1 KINYDPIYDR
11 DLLERSKAIQTWA
24 LNQENYGLIRGFSG
38 EIDGPRSGQHSG
50 RTWWAAVPLAAKD
63 KIVEAL
69 KAGNLA
75 DPDVNRYLS
84 HNVRRYL
91 ASPKGQIWVTTLH
104 DLVSQNPLE
113 SVEQDSLGDLVA
125 HFTETNMPL
134 NGVHAFSLEW
144 NPGFELDF
152 QRNIHPETGYDEVFP
167 KDFDFFQWRLT
178 RHISEALHR
187 DLPGDLQK
195 TAGEHTV
202 AVFLNEDKTAV
213 ERVVVGSTQFGW
225 RFSPET
231 NAMVLPGDES
241 HPDGRASVEEVQH
254 RMIQLNVRTD
264 ETGRWQTE
272 RVRGFFNDLQLA
284 NHLLNRSGR
293 VTNEGPATEESGP
306 LVVST
311 VQPLPLMV
319 VHQMGLPVGEFV
331 PEKFVAELMNDRE
344 LGRIFLMGTETDEG
358 HRLYQ
363 HTAMVL
369 RQFERYFAASP
380 RFQAALTKAGVDLGF
395 FRLFMALHDI
405 GKPEAR
411 AGRVGE
417 NEFDHTSRLIRRYFE
432 RHGLSS
438 KQLDLALSL
447 AGGDPI
453 GQYLRAN
460 PPTSTEF
467 LSARDP
473 LFIALAQGTEPSP
486 LAYKAAAEISANAR
500 RLELDVETYWELLT
514 AYYQSD
520 AGAYT
525 TDAYYAENG
534 RLNYGP
540 TSLNA
545 LFDFTRTDGSFISP
559 PWQLKMEPLQ
569 RLVLGVTP
577 PTTTPPAALPEIT
590 GPTLLTPESGPHRL
604 PQFPSRLL
612 LANVHPVSLRIDH
625 GNLVATG
632 PDGSTAVLQPGQT
645 LSIGRSPD
653 ENSVGLVI
661 KAQDV
666 KNVSRRHAT
675 VQWDGQTALVA
686 DLSPN
691 GTYVKPGDP
700 LGDEFDAK
708 LRAALQSEIPAVMDG
723 QTVKVNLSVYTNGE
737 AARVFREDEA
747 IPARDLQGFE
757 PHEITVFAR
766 SADGHT
772 VDATIGRVRDGL
784 GSKIQT
790 LQSLAVGQV
799 RPLDFSAEFGT
810 VGAAFSRVT
819 EDVATALAALAK
831 PRGRADIENIVYS
844 LGANAETLL
853 TNQTTRRPIPYNL
866 EYFSALINAWRN
878 VQETVL
884 LGGQSKF
891 PKLSMSVPQKNLPF
905 PIVAKDTHL
914 VVESVANGKITLLL
928 PSGERLTGSTIE
940 FGRGNL
946 GLGAVSGI
954 SAKHFTLSLVG
965 SDVVILDNDSTNGT
979 LVPSSTVAPRGPPAA
994 TISGLVPLIGRLYGL
1009 NPANPVDLNRIVNEK
1024 APLVETVVTGAFYY
1038 AAVGLL
1044 SALGSAVGL
1053 HIDHAF
1059 FAATGLFALVNLAF
1073 GFSHRSV
1080 YRFKPP
1086 VPGVNRLGRWEAEP
1100 APASRRERW
1109 GLALRGAAIHAPL
1122 LLAFMDPLG
1131 GLFLAPIAALT
1142 SVGLHAVHNRLAAER
1157 GWSALTAGGVDQKTT
1172 PPTADLV
1179 YMRSNT
1185 DRRRVDLAMDGLG
1198 YTTDLHYLLAFHQ
1211 GTIPEGSQPNP
1222 EETESLER
1230 EFAVAQAL
1238 TQLLGYDSLAELL
1251 VANGEKKIDIRP
1263 EPVLRYPTSRELIL
1277 DILTRQGVPEP
1288 ARREV
1293 TSRVDAES
1301 ARGVLDRLADFLGY
1315 EAVKTQTKDGEKV
1328 TPARQGLI
1336 GDLHLNLAFHRPR
1349 TDPLKVS
1356 DQRDFLP
1363 PFLKRYRLPAV
1374 AEFTLP
1380 RLGEVRKPGGKLQP
1394 FENQF
1399 TLGPRGVEKR
1409 ERTDSLL
1416 TAPLLGAAW
1425 VGQGNLAVKVWLSGG
1440 VLHAQRFKHT
1450 DNQLTVL
1457 DAQPIVV
1464 ARALFE
1470 KGIDPT
1476 ESLGLG
1482 SELFFTE
1489 KGVGLTSPD
1498 TATEGGLVALRVL
1511 AGPNDTLQIG
1521 LQYDAVNNRPTTV
1534 SGFPEAAFAAAP
1546 SLPGVLK
1553 ADRGTVTAVALAA
1566 ERDQKLAALAEG
1578 RKVRQALIEKSFEE
1592 AQSREN
1598 PGKWSLG
1605 LSAEDFAASYDGT
1618 DADIPAAVRAA
1629 VKERVGQE
1637 RDRRAAREKL
1647 WDAEAAKAL
1656 ATAFQ
1661 GSSLPLTADRK
1672 AGFTAKKADWTAS

>member
-1 KINYDPIYDR
+1 MMVAGAPAWALASTALMALLLTRDYHQKVFYETEDGIVRQRTATWMERLGIFSWFTAFGVGSLAVTVLMTGAFVPSFAGLGPAEILQNLPVLARGLADSVLSVGTSSFWATPLQSLRELAGASAAVLGPLVGGFTAGLLGHSGVNLARRREGRAFLTGNDSKGRGFFGNLVSLATDLMGLKPTNTIVEVGPAGKPITLADTNHITGSREPTIGYKINYDPIYDR

-604 PQFPSRLL
+604 PQLPSRLL

-844 LGANAETLL
+844 LG
-853 TNQTTRRPIPYNL
+853 
-866 EYFSALINAWRN
+866 
-878 VQETVL
+878 
-884 LGGQSKF
+884 
-891 PKLSMSVPQKNLPF
+891 
-905 PIVAKDTHL
+905 
-914 VVESVANGKITLLL
+914 
-928 PSGERLTGSTIE
+928 
-940 FGRGNL
+940 
-946 GLGAVSGI
+946 
-954 SAKHFTLSLVG
+954 
-965 SDVVILDNDSTNGT
+965 
-979 LVPSSTVAPRGPPAA
+979 
-994 TISGLVPLIGRLYGL
+994 
-1009 NPANPVDLNRIVNEK
+1009 
-1024 APLVETVVTGAFYY
+1024 
-1038 AAVGLL
+1038 
-1044 SALGSAVGL
+1044 
-1053 HIDHAF
+1053 
-1059 FAATGLFALVNLAF
+1059 
-1073 GFSHRSV
+1073 
-1080 YRFKPP
+1080 
-1086 VPGVNRLGRWEAEP
+1086 
-1100 APASRRERW
+1100 
-1109 GLALRGAAIHAPL
+1109 
-1122 LLAFMDPLG
+1122 
-1131 GLFLAPIAALT
+1131 
-1142 SVGLHAVHNRLAAER
+1142 
-1157 GWSALTAGGVDQKTT
+1157 
-1172 PPTADLV
+1172 
-1179 YMRSNT
+1179 
-1185 DRRRVDLAMDGLG
+1185 
-1198 YTTDLHYLLAFHQ
+1198 
-1211 GTIPEGSQPNP
+1211 
-1222 EETESLER
+1222 
-1230 EFAVAQAL
+1230 
-1238 TQLLGYDSLAELL
+1238 
-1251 VANGEKKIDIRP
+1251 
-1263 EPVLRYPTSRELIL
+1263 
-1277 DILTRQGVPEP
+1277 
-1288 ARREV
+1288 
-1293 TSRVDAES
+1293 
-1301 ARGVLDRLADFLGY
+1301 
-1315 EAVKTQTKDGEKV
+1315 
-1328 TPARQGLI
+1328 
-1336 GDLHLNLAFHRPR
+1336 
-1349 TDPLKVS
+1349 
-1356 DQRDFLP
+1356 
-1363 PFLKRYRLPAV
+1363 
-1374 AEFTLP
+1374 
-1380 RLGEVRKPGGKLQP
+1380 
-1394 FENQF
+1394 
-1399 TLGPRGVEKR
+1399 
-1409 ERTDSLL
+1409 
-1416 TAPLLGAAW
+1416 
-1425 VGQGNLAVKVWLSGG
+1425 
-1440 VLHAQRFKHT
+1440 
-1450 DNQLTVL
+1450 
-1457 DAQPIVV
+1457 
-1464 ARALFE
+1464 
-1470 KGIDPT
+1470 
-1476 ESLGLG
+1476 
-1482 SELFFTE
+1482 
-1489 KGVGLTSPD
+1489 
-1498 TATEGGLVALRVL
+1498 
-1511 AGPNDTLQIG
+1511 
-1521 LQYDAVNNRPTTV
+1521 
-1534 SGFPEAAFAAAP
+1534 
-1546 SLPGVLK
+1546 
-1553 ADRGTVTAVALAA
+1553 
-1566 ERDQKLAALAEG
+1566 
-1578 RKVRQALIEKSFEE
+1578 
-1592 AQSREN
+1592 
-1598 PGKWSLG
+1598 
-1605 LSAEDFAASYDGT
+1605 
-1618 DADIPAAVRAA
+1618 
-1629 VKERVGQE
+1629 
-1637 RDRRAAREKL
+1637 
-1647 WDAEAAKAL
+1647 
-1656 ATAFQ
+1656 
-1661 GSSLPLTADRK
+1661 
-1672 AGFTAKKADWTAS
+1672 